1 MADEKVRAVLEGSP
15 LDSGSIQLTSRQPN
29 ELHYQAVTPKGGVA
43 VLSEIYYPGWEA
55 TIDGKPTDIG
65 RVNYV
70 LRAIKVPAGKH
81 ELVLTYRPASVS
93 TTETV
98 AFISIALIL
107 VGFIAAF
114 VIALRKPRKEEEPA

>member
-1 MADEKVRAVLEGSP
+1 MA
-15 LDSGSIQLTSRQPN
+15 
-29 ELHYQAVTPKGGVA
+29 TPKGGVA

-55 TIDGKPTDIG
+55 TIDGKPTEIG

-70 LRAIKVPAGKH
+70 LRVLKVPAGKH

-107 VGFIAAF
+107 LGFIAAF